1 MDLPTNDV
9 TILRELAKRKAEIAA
24 DPINL
29 ERKQAWYNLDSG
41 EGDRPMILAEKGG
54 VSDERKAITRADM
67 TCESQA
73 GRRLERRFR
82 SEFYE
87 FEVLQDD
94 HVVEPVINVGWRS
107 KASNYG
113 VEVIHHRSA
122 NEEGHGSYKVEPPIK
137 DLDAD
142 FGKLSPRTYSVD
154 REATLKDKEDM
165 EELFDGILPVRIRG
179 IFWMSFGLTGQAID
193 LIGLEELMLA
203 MFDNPEGLHRLM
215 AFLRDDH
222 LAYAKWVEGEGLLS
236 LNNENDYIGSGS
248 MGYSHRLPQSGGDG
262 TVRTEDL
269 WLLLESQETV
279 GVGPDQFEEFV
290 FPYQKSLAEHFGSVY
305 YGCCEPVNT
314 RWHVLEGITNMERVS
329 VSPWC
334 DQPFMAQACGREIVY
349 SRKPHPTLVSTDN
362 FDEDAIRADLQETM
376 DAAKGCRL
384 EVIMKDVHTL
394 RNQHER
400 LPRWVQIAREV
411 CGTL

>member
-1 MDLPTNDV
+1 M
-9 TILRELAKRKAEIAA
+9 
-24 DPINL
+24 
-29 ERKQAWYNLDSG
+29 
-41 EGDRPMILAEKGG
+41 
-54 VSDERKAITRADM
+54 
-67 TCESQA
+67 
-73 GRRLERRFR
+73 
-82 SEFYE
+82 
-87 FEVLQDD
+87 
-94 HVVEPVINVGWRS
+94 
-107 KASNYG
+107 
-113 VEVIHHRSA
+113 EVIHHSSA

-154 REATLKDKEDM
+154 REATLKNKEEL

-179 IFWMSFGLTGQAID
+179 IFWMSFGLTGQAIE

-248 MGYSHRLPQSGGDG
+248 MGYSHRLPRSGGDD

-362 FDEDAIRADLQETM
+362 FDEDAIRADLQEMM